1 MRSSVDII
9 IPVFNEEE
17 SLPRSIM
24 LLVDYANRNL
34 FNPWRI
40 IIADNG
46 STDQTQTIAEALG
59 QRFPGVEYLS
69 IPRKGRGIALKTAW
83 LDSNADIVL
92 YMDVD
97 LSTDLTALPIALD
110 ALETRAH
117 IAVGSRLLS
126 SSKTTRSFKR
136 SLLSICYNML
146 IKLFFFSSFS
156 DAQCGFKAMTRETA
170 ELIVPHIVNNNWFF
184 DTELL
189 IIADQNK
196 FLIEE
201 IPVTWIEDSDS
212 RVNIIKTITEDIKGL
227 LRLRLHSLPK
237 IVPPVITV
245 EAQDHVGDH
254 PYK

>member
-17 SLPRSIM
+17 TLPRSIM
-24 LLVDYANRNL
+24 LLVDYANKNL

-46 STDQTQTIAEALG
+46 STDQTKTISEALG

-83 LDSNADIVL
+83 LDSNADIVM

-97 LSTDLTALPIALD
+97 LSTDLTALPIALES
-110 ALETRAH
+110 LETRCH
-117 IAVGSRLLS
+117 IAVGSRLMS
-126 SSKTTRSFKR
+126 GARTTRSFKR
-136 SLLSICYNML
+136 SLLSIGYNML

-156 DAQCGFKAMTRETA
+156 DAQCGFKALTRETA
-170 ELIVPHIVNNNWFF
+170 ELIVPHIQNNNWFF

-189 IIADQNK
+189 ILADQNK
-196 FLIEE
+196 FVIEE

-212 RVNIIKTITEDIKGL
+212 RVNRIRTVIEDIKGL
-227 LRLRLHSLPK
+227 MRLRFKSLPK
-237 IVPPVITV
+237 ITPPLIQIDVQ
-245 EAQDHVGDH
+245 EHVGDH

>member
-1 MRSSVDII
+1 
-9 IPVFNEEE
+9 
-17 SLPRSIM
+17 
-24 LLVDYANRNL
+24 
-34 FNPWRI
+34 
-40 IIADNG
+40 
-46 STDQTQTIAEALG
+46 
-59 QRFPGVEYLS
+59 
-69 IPRKGRGIALKTAW
+69 
-83 LDSNADIVL
+83 
-92 YMDVD
+92 
-97 LSTDLTALPIALD
+97 
-110 ALETRAH
+110 
-117 IAVGSRLLS
+117 
-126 SSKTTRSFKR
+126 
-136 SLLSICYNML
+136 
-146 IKLFFFSSFS
+146 
-156 DAQCGFKAMTRETA
+156 MTRETA

>member
-1 MRSSVDII
+1 VRSSVDII

-17 SLPRSIM
+17 TLPRSIM
-24 LLVDYANRNL
+24 LLVDYANKNL

-46 STDQTQTIAEALG
+46 STDQTKTISEALG

-83 LDSNADIVL
+83 LDSNADIVM

-97 LSTDLTALPIALD
+97 LSTDLTALPIALES
-110 ALETRAH
+110 LETRCH
-117 IAVGSRLLS
+117 IAVGSRLMS
-126 SSKTTRSFKR
+126 GSRTTRSFKR
-136 SLLSICYNML
+136 SLLSIGYNML

-156 DAQCGFKAMTRETA
+156 DAQCGFKALTRETA
-170 ELIVPHIVNNNWFF
+170 ELIVPHIQNNNWFF

-189 IIADQNK
+189 ILADQNK
-196 FLIEE
+196 FVIEE

-212 RVNIIKTITEDIKGL
+212 RVNIIKTVIEDIKGL
-227 LRLRLHSLPK
+227 MRLRFKSLPK
-237 IVPPVITV
+237 ITPPLIQIDVQ
-245 EAQDHVGDH
+245 EHVGDH

>member
-1 MRSSVDII
+1 
-9 IPVFNEEE
+9 
-17 SLPRSIM
+17 M
-24 LLVDYANRNL
+24 LLVEFANRHV

-46 STDQTQTIAEALG
+46 STDQTRTISEALG
-59 QRFPGVEYLS
+59 QRFPGVEYLN

-83 LDSNADIVL
+83 LDSNADIVM

-110 ALETRAH
+110 ALESRAH
-117 IAVGSRLLS
+117 MVIGSRLLS
-126 SSKTTRSFKR
+126 SSKTTRTLKR
-136 SLLSICYNML
+136 SLLSIGYNML

-156 DAQCGFKAMTRETA
+156 DAQCGFKALTRETA
-170 ELIVPHIVNNNWFF
+170 ELLVPHVKNNNWFF

-196 FLIEE
+196 FIIEE

-212 RVNIIKTITEDIKGL
+212 RVNIIKTVTEDIKGL
-227 LRLRLHSLPK
+227 LRLRFSNL
-237 IVPPVITV
+237 PVIAAPQIV
-245 EAQDHVGDH
+245 NDISSHAGDH